1 MDSMQKIMSSSAN
14 LQKSLGVMN
23 AHFSALQ
30 KFTQEYPNLQEAYR
44 NATTL
49 QRAENH
55 LLAMQGISKS
65 MLGLQSIVEQSS
77 FRIANAIAEQHK
89 PLIQNPVQDMVAK
102 IAGQTDTANAIA
114 EQRKLSSDLLK
125 DMFRKTAL
133 YSSLGCVV
141 DLVEGQHSLKRDF
154 TLQALIRDSVFLS
167 QIANQSPFISAVQAQ
182 MPKMTKIWGTENVLA
197 KIATASPVLESV
209 FPIAIAS
216 INFSSE
222 LDRLKLQEQQRIVNV
237 IEQIALDDETE
248 PVISEQFD
256 AETKKEYITLVDLLR
271 DFWKKN
277 KNQLLGILTTVETS
291 VKNFSEND
299 LSNPFTILAFIYNC
313 LALLLN
319 QLNTLNKEG
328 ADDNEDDTHK
338 D

>member
-1 MDSMQKIMSSSAN
+1 MDSMQKMMSSSAN

-44 NATTL
+44 SATTL

-77 FRIANAIAEQHK
+77 FRIANAIAKQHK
-89 PLIQNPVQDMVAK
+89 PLSQNPVQDMVAK
-102 IAGQTDTANAIA
+102 IAEQTDTANAIA

-133 YSSLGCVV
+133 YSSLGYVV

-154 TLQALIRDSVFLS
+154 TLPALMRDSGFLS

-182 MPKMTKIWGTENVLA
+182 MPKMAKILGTEKVLA

-222 LDRLKLQEQQRIVNV
+222 LDRLNFQEQQRIVD
-237 IEQIALDDETE
+237 ALEHYEETE

-277 KNQLLGILTTVETS
+277 KNQLLGIITTVETS

-299 LSNPFTILAFIYNC
+299 LSNPFTIIAFIYNC

-319 QLNTLNKEG
+319 QLNTLNKEDY
-328 ADDNEDDTHK
+328 DDNEDDTHK